1 MIRFVLAL
9 CALLVLAPVA
19 EAASFD
25 CAKAA
30 TSFETAICST
40 PEASAA
46 DDTLAVAYATALGG
60 LSQPAASLVKSTQ
73 HAWLDYA
80 ARVCSDDGNPIAGT
94 YTDEQTQCL
103 IGAFRE
109 RTTALEASRMQGGF
123 RFYPV
128 EQYLV
133 EPDTDPDSNGF
144 NKVATK
150 HFSTVKID
158 GSDELATAFNAM
170 TEGLRASNADLFAE
184 GTDQLAA
191 GDSTE
196 DIDVT
201 TTVQKVTA
209 YRITLSTTN
218 YSYGHGAA
226 HGNYGISTAH
236 FLIAEKRPLLASDI
250 FAKKG
255 WEKVLGKL
263 LVERTKA
270 QLGDNYFNDSEAD
283 IPSWAADP
291 GRWDFSQDGLV
302 IQFQPYEVA
311 AYAAGAVTVTI
322 PWDDL
327 RDLLAENGEAIATY

>member
-1 MIRFVLAL
+1 MLRLVIAL
-9 CALLVLAPVA
+9 CALLVMVPVA

-25 CAKAA
+25 CGKAA
-30 TSFETAICST
+30 TSFEKAICST

-60 LSQPAASLVKSTQ
+60 LSRPAANLVKSTQ

-80 ARVCSDDGNPIAGT
+80 ARVCSDDGNPITGP

-103 IGAFRE
+103 VGAFRE

-123 RFYPV
+123 RFYPA

-133 EPDTDPDSNGF
+133 EPDTDPDSNGY

-150 HFSTVKID
+150 HFSTLKID
-158 GSDELATAFNAM
+158 SSDDLATAFNAM
-170 TEGLRASNADLFAE
+170 TETLRAGNADLFAK
-184 GTDQLAA
+184 GSDQLAA
-191 GDSTE
+191 GSTE

-201 TTVQKVTA
+201 TTVLKVTA

-236 FLIAEKRPLLASDI
+236 FLIAEKRPLAASDI
-250 FAKKG
+250 FARKG
-255 WEKVLGKL
+255 WRKVLGKL

-270 QLGDNYFNDSEAD
+270 QLGDSFFSDSEAD
-283 IPSWAADP
+283 IPDWATDP

-311 AYAAGAVTVTI
+311 AYAAGAVTVTV